1 MVAQR
6 FGVRAQWLWPFVVS
20 KTGPGDWSVSSGLA
34 LTAPVFYVLLALSL
48 KDRHG
53 YEILKYVEAN
63 SEGRVRLGPGTL
75 YTTLKRML
83 DAELIIEL
91 AEPPD
96 PDDDA
101 RRRYYRLSRQG
112 RAALRGELT
121 RMEQAL
127 QLAGGRRVKSST

>member
-1 MVAQR
+1 MSRSRQ
-6 FGVRAQWLWPFVVS
+6 FF
-20 KTGPGDWSVSSGLA
+20 TPGRA
-34 LTAPVFYVLLALSL
+34 LTTPVVYVLLALSL

-53 YEILKYVEAN
+53 YDILKFVEAT

-83 DAELIIEL
+83 DVGLISEL

-96 PDDDA
+96 PEHDDA
-101 RRRYYRLSRQG
+101 RRRYYRLSR
-112 RAALRGELT
+112 RGHAELDSELN

-127 QLAGGRRVKSST
+127 VLAHRRRPLRARA

>member
-1 MVAQR
+1 MSRSRQFAN
-6 FGVRAQWLWPFVVS
+6 P
-20 KTGPGDWSVSSGLA
+20 GLA

-96 PDDDA
+96 PADDDA
-101 RRRYYRLSRQG
+101 RRRYYRLSRKG
-112 RAALRGELT
+112 RAALGGELA

-127 QLAGGRRVKSST
+127 QLAGGRRVRPST